1 MMNKYLTLAEAKAV
15 AKNLPPI
22 EDAVGSEA
30 ETWGG
35 RCHEISLAVLRTGL
49 FGPGRVTRGVAM
61 GVGSQHSWITLGKDV
76 YDIDAV
82 IVDPTIWSVQKV
94 EMPKILV
101 ARRSPTHTP
110 HGSGSIWAYG
120 RPENAKPGT
129 EIELSPDLVEKLS
142 PAAKHFLKLLGPLDK
157 TGWMRLATG
166 PMQGWPAGEILAAIW
181 AEPALGQTIAP
192 VDHTGHVTDINP
204 GGLYW

>member
-1 MMNKYLTLAEAKAV
+1 MTLTEAKAV

-49 FGPGRVTRGVAM
+49 FGPGRVTRGVAE

-76 YDIDAV
+76 YDYSAV
-82 IVDPTIWSVQKV
+82 IVDPTIWHYQKLEV
-94 EMPKILV
+94 PKILV
-101 ARRSPTHTP
+101 TRRGLHHTP

-120 RPENAKPGT
+120 RPEPAKPGQ
-129 EIELSPDLVEKLS
+129 EIELSPDLVEKMS
-142 PAAKHFLKLLGPLDK
+142 QAAQHFLKMVGPLDRI
-157 TGWMRLATG
+157 GWMRLASG
-166 PMQGWPAGEILAAIW
+166 PMQGWPSDEILAAIW

-204 GGLYW
+204 GGMYW